1 MMKTIILFFLA
12 GIYGCAEYSPPD
24 NFSCSGANFPAKWD
38 EGTQIY
44 RIIAGDMTLSQHA
57 QDESKQ
63 DIVFKLFQDGFD
75 YHLTVKDIADSQ
87 TQQISNHEET
97 LIKLVKLPEDVK
109 DHDFTYHTYAMSFTQ
124 GAITREGYCLGYK
137 S

>member
-1 MMKTIILFFLA
+1 MKLIILFLLT
-12 GIYGCAEYSPPD
+12 GIYGCAEFSPPD
-24 NFSCSGANFPAKWD
+24 NFSCSGEHFPASWN

-44 RIIAGDMTLSQHA
+44 QVVAGNITMSQHVKDGSR
-57 QDESKQ
+57 QE
-63 DIVFKLFQDGFD
+63 IVFELSQDGFD
-75 YHLTVKDIADSQ
+75 YHLTVKDIAGSKN
-87 TQQISNHEET
+87 QQSNNHKET

-109 DHDFTYHTYAMSFTQ
+109 DHDVTYHTYAMSFTQ

>member
-1 MMKTIILFFLA
+1 MIKIIILFFLT

-44 RIIAGDMTLSQHA
+44 KVVAGDITLSQHA
-57 QDESKQ
+57 KDGSKQ
-63 DIVFKLFQDGFD
+63 EIVFKLSQDGFD
-75 YHLTVKDIADSQ
+75 YHLTLKDIAGTQ
-87 TQQISNHEET
+87 KQQISNHEET
-97 LIKLVKLPEDVK
+97 LIKLVKLADDVT
-109 DHDFTYHTYAMSFTQ
+109 DHEVTYHTYAMSFTQ
-124 GAITREGYCLGYK
+124 GAITREGYCLGFK